1 MLKKYFCCGKAMHNF
16 GTKKQNQIYD
26 SIFVLEVTS
35 NKILLYF
42 DK

>member
-1 MLKKYFCCGKAMHNF
+1 MHNF
-16 GTKKQNQIYD
+16 GTKKHNQIYD
-26 SIFVLEVTS
+26 SIFVFVVTS

>member
-1 MLKKYFCCGKAMHNF
+1 MHNF
-16 GTKKQNQIYD
+16 GTKKQNQFYD

-42 DK
+42 DE

>member
-1 MLKKYFCCGKAMHNF
+1 MHNF

-26 SIFVLEVTS
+26 SIFILEVTS

>member
-1 MLKKYFCCGKAMHNF
+1 MLKKYFCCGKVVYNF
-16 GTKKQNQIYD
+16 GTKKQNQFYG

-42 DK
+42 DE